1 MIARLIHLWVAKH
14 DENAARM
21 TEHEPNLRFQN
32 GDASGLAA
40 NQSASNIESAIG
52 SGQKLVKV
60 VAGNPA
66 REFRIIMLDTISV
79 PVAERLQ
86 LCVDISNSA
95 SALNGCVHLLIIHP
109 ADSHASAVVEQNVHR
124 LKIVDSF
131 TGHLRMRAAGIISQH
146 AAKCAMCMCGG
157 IRPPGQLVRF
167 SSVPQRVA
175 DCSRLNARELL
186 RDIQFNDVVQ
196 VLAPVHDDRDI
207 ATLAGQ
213 TGTAAAGKNRS
224 AELAAN

>member
-1 MIARLIHLWVAKH
+1 
-14 DENAARM
+14 M

-79 PVAERLQ
+79 PVAQRLQ
-86 LCVDISNSA
+86 LCVDTSNSA

-124 LKIVDSF
+124 LKIVDSLPAICACAPQELF
-131 TGHLRMRAAGIISQH
+131 PSMPPNVQCVCVAGSGPQVNLSSSAACRNVSQ
-146 AAKCAMCMCGG
+146 
-157 IRPPGQLVRF
+157 IVPG
-167 SSVPQRVA
+167 
-175 DCSRLNARELL
+175 
-186 RDIQFNDVVQ
+186 
-196 VLAPVHDDRDI
+196 
-207 ATLAGQ
+207 
-213 TGTAAAGKNRS
+213 
-224 AELAAN
+224 

>member
-86 LCVDISNSA
+86 LRSIGRKGAGPLIKLNDLARVRPNSA
-95 SALNGCVHLLIIHP
+95 TSA
-109 ADSHASAVVEQNVHR
+109 
-124 LKIVDSF
+124 
-131 TGHLRMRAAGIISQH
+131 RARPWRAG
-146 AAKCAMCMCGG
+146 
-157 IRPPGQLVRF
+157 
-167 SSVPQRVA
+167 
-175 DCSRLNARELL
+175 
-186 RDIQFNDVVQ
+186 
-196 VLAPVHDDRDI
+196 
-207 ATLAGQ
+207 
-213 TGTAAAGKNRS
+213 
-224 AELAAN
+224 